1 MKTYRTE
8 KSRELFEKAKHSLVG
23 GVASSIHKG
32 AWQEYPLYI
41 ERGKGSKIYDVDG
54 NEYIDYMMAFGPM
67 ILGYSPETV
76 NAAVRAQLD
85 LGTQLAAPTEQL
97 IELSDELIEIIPCAE
112 KVSTYLCSGTEAN
125 AHAIRLARA
134 YTGKTKLIKF
144 EGHYHGWLDEEKVS
158 CEALAPSELGP
169 RNKPWKLKHFAGQSD
184 PDNVIILPYNDLELF
199 ERTLDRWG
207 NEIACVILET
217 VMMNAEPVPPKKGFL
232 EGLRELTK
240 KHNVVL
246 IFDEVITG
254 FRMALG
260 GAQEYFGVTPD
271 LATFAKAI
279 AGGYPISAVV
289 GKEEVVAAGTATA
302 GTFNG
307 NPLVVAAALATIKE
321 LRREGCYQR
330 MGKLSGQIVEGIRGL
345 GTKYG
350 IKVHAEAWNSI
361 WTMQFGIDQPLTDYR
376 DHFDKVDKTLYQKVC
391 KFGLERG
398 IRFNPWR
405 GRSYLSTAHTE
416 EDVKKTLEVI
426 DLALADA
433 LSQEK

>member
-1 MKTYRTE
+1 MEKYSTE
-8 KSRELFEKAKHSLVG
+8 KSKQLFERAKHSLVG

-32 AWQEYPLYI
+32 AWQDYPLYI

-67 ILGYSPETV
+67 ILGYSPEV
-76 NAAVRAQLD
+76 LNQAIRDQLE

-112 KVSTYLCSGTEAN
+112 KVSTYVCSGTEGD

-134 YTGKTKLIKF
+134 YTGKTKIIKF
-144 EGHYHGWLDEEKVS
+144 EGHYHGWLDEVKVS

-169 RNKPWKLKHFAGQSD
+169 RNKPWKLKHFAGQPD

-199 ERTLDRWG
+199 EQALDREG
-207 NEIACVILET
+207 NDVACVILET
-217 VMMNAEPVPPKKGFL
+217 VMMNAEPVPPVKGFL
-232 EGLRELTK
+232 EGIRELTK

-254 FRMALG
+254 FRMSLG

-271 LATFAKAI
+271 LAVFAKAI
-279 AGGYPISAVV
+279 AGGYPMSAVV
-289 GKEEVVAAGTATA
+289 GKEAVVAAGTATA

-307 NPLVVAAALATIKE
+307 NPLVVAAALATIRE
-321 LRREGCYQR
+321 LRKDGCYEK
-330 MGKLSGQIVEGIRGL
+330 MGRLSNQIVEGIRGL
-345 GTKYG
+345 GAKHG
-350 IKVHAEAWNSI
+350 VKVYAEAWNAI
-361 WTMQFGIDQPLTDYR
+361 WTMQFGIDKPLVDYR
-376 DHFDKVDKTLYQKVC
+376 DHFDKVDKALYQKVC
-391 KFGLERG
+391 QYGLEHG

-405 GRSYLSTAHTE
+405 GRSYMSTAHTE
-416 EDVKKTLEVI
+416 EDVKRTLEII
-426 DLALADA
+426 DQGLEYA
-433 LSQEK
+433 LSK